1 MQCRPEPARS
11 DDIGALARPSF
22 KKMMAVEAD
31 QRREVRRAIR
41 FRVIGRSSS
50 SSGWDVVTLVVI
62 VVFLHHV
69 KFYSR

>member
-1 MQCRPEPARS
+1 
-11 DDIGALARPSF
+11 
-22 KKMMAVEAD
+22 MAVEAD

-41 FRVIGRSSS
+41 FRVIGRSWIQQQQ
-50 SSGWDVVTLVVI
+50 WDVVTLVVI

>member
-1 MQCRPEPARS
+1 
-11 DDIGALARPSF
+11 
-22 KKMMAVEAD
+22 MAVEAD

-41 FRVIGRSSS
+41 FRVIQQQQ
-50 SSGWDVVTLVVI
+50 WDVVTLVVI